1 MKKTDVKRLGN
12 NENVTW
18 IVMHPT
24 ACVKCQI
31 GQDWYKCEFEVDFIP
46 SGYYPDYMEV
56 AQFVAENIEGK
67 ELNIEQAA
75 KILYDFLKEA
85 YGPNE
90 LRVCNHIIGC
100 KTHFDVDVYVE
111 E

>member
-12 NENVTW
+12 NEGVKK
-18 IVMHPT
+18 IIMHPT

-31 GQDWYKCEFEVDFIP
+31 GQDWYKCEFEVTFIP

-56 AQFVAENIEGK
+56 GKFVEEHIDGQ

-75 KILYDFLKEA
+75 KMLCDFLNVAYEPKEIT
-85 YGPNE
+85 
-90 LRVCNHIIGC
+90 VCNHIRGC

-111 E
+111 